1 MVEAKKHRGL
11 IVTVSIIALFVG
23 CLLPIIGILVEQVQ
37 VVING
42 AKVYIPNEET
52 GLILGSTNQI
62 FKNIIDFYQ
71 KSFSGKSTNV
81 SATSMMQYS
90 VFMSIFT
97 VTAIVGLVNIIILF
111 VNSLKRI
118 VNAESDASLSR
129 PLLSLASAIAV
140 YVAVLLGLVYYQGP
154 CTKILTGDKL
164 ITIGA
169 GPVILL
175 VSAGVDVVLCI
186 MLHCACESEKPASSR
201 LFHVF
206 VGVFSFVGT
215 ILLFLTP
222 TYFSIGNTTTSQ
234 GLIKTVLA
242 MFGYLIEGASPA
254 GVVFLYL
261 AIIGLAFFCVALG
274 FVSKLGVLALGTYTK
289 KTDYEKSCIVRSSIF
304 LGFVIMGSIFY
315 HFAVE
320 SFMLTT
326 VSTSAVVS
334 IGAPMI
340 VCYIIAALC
349 LAFSIAAK
357 AISSSKES
365 KKEEKK

>member
-1 MVEAKKHRGL
+1 MAEAKKHRGL

-37 VVING
+37 AVVNG

-118 VNAESDASLSR
+118 VNVESDASLSR

-169 GPVILL
+169 GPVMLL
-175 VSAGVDVVLCI
+175 ISAGIDVVLCI
-186 MLHCACESEKPASSR
+186 LLHCACETEKPASSR
-201 LFHVF
+201 VFHVF
-206 VGVFSFVGT
+206 VGVLSFVGT
-215 ILLFLTP
+215 ILLFLAP

-234 GLIKTVLA
+234 GLIRMVLV

-254 GVVFLYL
+254 GVIFLYL

-274 FVSKLGVLALGTYTK
+274 FVSKLGVLSLGTYNK
-289 KTDYEKSCIVRSSIF
+289 KTDYEKSSIVRSSIF

-315 HFAVE
+315 YFAVE
-320 SFMLTT
+320 SFYLD
-326 VSTSAVVS
+326 VAVVS
-334 IGAPMI
+334 VGAPMI